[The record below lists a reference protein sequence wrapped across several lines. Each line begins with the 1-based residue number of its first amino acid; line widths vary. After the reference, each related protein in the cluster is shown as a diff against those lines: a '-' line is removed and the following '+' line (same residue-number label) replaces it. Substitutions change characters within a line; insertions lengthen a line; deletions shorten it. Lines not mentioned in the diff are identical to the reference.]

1 MIYLVLFVLT
11 MIGLLD
17 NHPKRQLFWVVVNFV
32 FLIAL
37 VELGVRIF
45 LPRVGWR

>member
-1 MIYLVLFVLT
+1 MIYLFFAILVL
-11 MIGLLD
+11 IGVLD